1 MAGIVTCRSEKKYSP
16 YFTLLLIHVLVT
28 FERTHVQKCFKVQKG
43 VIRSQ
48 KPKND
53 MQCNVQK
60 RYKKRRQNDNG
71 GQKTSHRK
79 LKIRAGDFLFC
90 LEGGGGGGRGC
101 VLMIPLTESP
111 LAVFMDADGT

>member
-1 MAGIVTCRSEKKYSP
+1 
-16 YFTLLLIHVLVT
+16 
-28 FERTHVQKCFKVQKG
+28 
-43 VIRSQ
+43 
-48 KPKND
+48 